1 MLIQLHTDANRLISV
16 LGGII
21 LALAGWSALADEA
34 LEQRVRR
41 YWDAR
46 QISDILTYYH
56 LESAALP
63 GGGLTPD
70 KYRLAVGLP
79 VRDVKIQNIKVE
91 GDKAEVQLE
100 GKVEVGALGWVPQ
113 TLTDVW
119 ILVNG
124 EWYHRTAGFS
134 ETH

>member
-1 MLIQLHTDANRLISV
+1 MLIQSRIDVNRLVSV

-21 LALAGWSALADEA
+21 LALTGWTALAAGEV
-34 LEQRVRR
+34 LEQRVRQ
-41 YWDAR
+41 YWEAR
-46 QISDILTYYH
+46 QINDILTYYH
-56 LESAALP
+56 LESATLP
-63 GGGLTPD
+63 GGKLTPD

-113 TLTDVW
+113 PLTDVW
-119 ILVNG
+119 VLVNG
-124 EWYHRTAGFS
+124 EWYHRTSGF
-134 ETH
+134 

>member
-16 LGGII
+16 LGGVI
-21 LALAGWSALADEA
+21 LALVGWSALAGEA
-34 LEQRVRR
+34 LEQRVRQ
-41 YWDAR
+41 YWEAR
-46 QISDILTYYH
+46 QTSDILTYYR
-56 LESAALP
+56 LESATLP

-70 KYRLAVGLP
+70 KYHLIMGLP

-91 GDKAEVQLE
+91 GDKAEAQLE

-119 ILVNG
+119 VLVNG
-124 EWYHRTAGFS
+124 EWYHRTSGFP